1 LLDADNKLNRIEFR
15 ASVILAC
22 VIGLRMFGLFL
33 LLPVLTIY
41 AFDLQGANATNL
53 GLAVGVYGLTQAVFQ
68 IPFGTASD
76 RIGRKPVILFGLA
89 VFIVGCGVATYG
101 DHIYAVLVGRALQGA
116 GAISAATIALASD
129 LSRPTQR
136 AKVMAIIGSSIGLFF
151 CISIVVAPVLASSV
165 GLDGL
170 FWFAAALA
178 AIAML
183 IMWVMVPE
191 PTQVNSRTIASR
203 PRNLGV
209 LLKMA
214 ELLRLNFGIFVL
226 HAILAAVFVCIPQV
240 LVDGILVADK
250 HWLLYLPAMIA
261 AIVGMVFILKRS
273 HRLDKTN
280 GTMCMAVAV
289 LIIAMWGAS
298 VVVSGYIAEGTIG
311 SFPQML
317 AVMAIFF
324 FGFIVLEATLPA
336 EVSRSAP
343 EEQRGAAV
351 GIYNTCQFFGV
362 FAGGVI
368 SGWMYGVYGAASVFI
383 ACIGL
388 LLIWLILLLSKYST
402 KYGGT
407 LSN

>member
-1 LLDADNKLNRIEFR
+1 MPDVDNKLTRIELR
-15 ASVILAC
+15 ASIILAC

-76 RIGRKPVILFGLA
+76 RIGRKPVILFGLT
-89 VFIVGCGVATYG
+89 VFVVGCGVATYG
-101 DHIYAVLVGRALQGA
+101 DHIYAVLIGRALQGA

-136 AKVMAIIGSSIGLFF
+136 VKVMAIIGSSIGLFF
-151 CISIVVAPVLASSV
+151 CISIVVAPVLAASV

-170 FWFAAALA
+170 FWVAAALA
-178 AIAML
+178 VIAML
-183 IMWVMVPE
+183 VMWVMVPE
-191 PTQVNSRTIASR
+191 PDTASIRTIASR
-203 PRNLGV
+203 PRNLAV
-209 LLKMA
+209 LLKMT

-240 LVDGILVADK
+240 LVDGVLTADK
-250 HWLLYLPAMIA
+250 HWVLYLPAMIA
-261 AIVGMVFILKRS
+261 AIFGMLLVLKRS
-273 HRLDKTN
+273 HRLENTS

-289 LIIAMWGAS
+289 LIVAMCIAL
-298 VVVSGYIAEGTIG
+298 VVVNEYIAEGYIG
-311 SFPQML
+311 SYSQML
-317 AVMAIFF
+317 IVMAIFF

-336 EVSRSAP
+336 EVSHAAP

-362 FAGGVI
+362 FVGGVV
-368 SGWMYGVYGAASVFI
+368 SGWMYGALGPAAVFI

-388 LLIWLILLLSKYST
+388 LLIWLILLLPKYLAKYS
-402 KYGGT
+402 GA
-407 LSN
+407 LSH